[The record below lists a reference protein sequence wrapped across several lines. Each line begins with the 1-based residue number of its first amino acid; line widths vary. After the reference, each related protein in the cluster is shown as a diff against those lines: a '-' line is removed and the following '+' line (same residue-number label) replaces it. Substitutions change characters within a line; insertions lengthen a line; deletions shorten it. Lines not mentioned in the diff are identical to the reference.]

1 MSIEVKSIPT
11 EDTES
16 SARQEIWNASGF
28 KADMDKA
35 FALVDGNI
43 TQQSLADSFKKFYRT
58 RFAYNWIQG
67 QWYYFSATMWVPKH
81 TILETIAEWVH
92 WMMQKSKAKES
103 TKVKWQNSANYH
115 GIETILKSLLAEE
128 FDWAN
133 NVVGFTNGFYLD
145 TDTAEIDYLAGFYHV
160 TKYLPEGVN
169 GNYDNVSTAFDGF
182 VWDALCHYEL
192 QDRYKVKDYIQQW
205 FGSALTGECRDE
217 AMLFLYGVPGG
228 GKSTLVEPIARA
240 FGDYAASVYGGKV
253 AKEGNSHLEWLARLE
268 GKRLVTIT
276 ELPDKGQWQTDTLN
290 DLIGGGKVVANK
302 MRQDTTEFISQAH
315 VVATGNSKPRAAGGS
330 GLWRRIKIVHFDNKP
345 EKVDK
350 TLKQRFLTTELPG
363 IFAWLLKGLDK
374 WIDNG
379 RTLTTPAAIESDV
392 QEYQESS
399 EPVAQFISE
408 KCATGGAGNTTARE
422 LYDTYA
428 AWYTTDVGDKALSI
442 RRFGTV
448 LRELGIAP
456 PISINKVKVYKGLEI
471 VPTN

>member
-1 MSIEVKSIPT
+1 MNLHGQSIPPDDT
-11 EDTES
+11 LSSPRRTMWDDDRLREDVRIAYEKLEAGIS
-16 SARQEIWNASGF
+16 
-28 KADMDKA
+28 
-35 FALVDGNI
+35 
-43 TQQSLADSFKKFYRT
+43 QQSLANSFKSFY
-58 RFAYNWIQG
+58 
-67 QWYYFSATMWVPKH
+67 PKH
-81 TILETIAEWVH
+81 FGYDWSGGRWYFFSVFTWLPQHSIMDTIAEWIGV
-92 WMMQKSKAKES
+92 MMDKAKA
-103 TKVKWQNSANYH
+103 KAADRAKWQNTATYA
-115 GIETILKSLLAEE
+115 GVETILKTM
-128 FDWAN
+128 FDTDFNWIVNLVAFN
-133 NVVGFTNGFYLD
+133 NGYALD
-145 TDTAEIDYLAGFYHV
+145 TDDGSIDRIHARLHINR
-160 TKYLPEGVN
+160 YLPEAVN
-169 GNYDNVSTAFDGF
+169 GNFDKVSAKFDGF

-192 QDRYKVKDYIQQW
+192 KDRYKVKDYIQQW

-228 GKSTLVEPIARA
+228 GKSTLVEPIAKA

-276 ELPDKGQWQTDTLN
+276 ELPDKGNWQTDTLN

-315 VVATGNSKPRAAGGS
+315 VVATGNSRPRAAGGS

-350 TLKQRFLTTELPG
+350 TLKQQFNTTELPG
-363 IFAWLLKGLDK
+363 IMAWLLKGLDK
-374 WIDNG
+374 WIDNE

-399 EPVAQFISE
+399 EPVAQFISLKVVE
-408 KCATGGAGNTTARE
+408 GAGHVGARE
-422 LYDTYA
+422 LYEAYA
-428 AWYTTDVGDKALSI
+428 AWYTTDVGDKPLSI

-456 PISINKVKVYKGLEI
+456 PTSINKTKVYKGLEI